1 MKQKYFVG
9 IFMLNLSC
17 AFAQYGEI
25 DLSLNPGQGADNTI
39 QVLALQADSKII
51 AGGDFLTFDGVS
63 KKRLVRLNEDGSI
76 DQAFNTGAGFNKL
89 VTAVIVQPDQ
99 KIIVT
104 GEFTGYN
111 NTSKKRIA
119 RLNPDGSNDATFNTG
134 YGANDDILC
143 AFLQEDG
150 KILVGGA
157 FTSINWIPRNKI
169 ARLNAD
175 GSVDTGFS
183 FDGEIEG
190 VTDIK
195 QLPDGKFIVNAVDR
209 ILKLNADGT
218 MDTSFYSGS
227 GTDHPIQ
234 SVLVQSN
241 GKIVVGGY
249 FTQYDGFAFERIL
262 RLEADGNID
271 TTFNITSGANYGV
284 LGISEQPD
292 GNLLVTGLFSTFNGY
307 PREKVARLSPDGMID
322 PSLDPQLG
330 PNNVV
335 LHHAIQPDGRVVI
348 AGDFS
353 DYNGVSRNRI
363 ARIQVFNALSMA
375 SQAAP
380 AFSIYPNPASHTVT
394 MTVPGKEILSL
405 SFADMTGKGVLRSS
419 GPTADI
425 STLAAGIYLAS
436 AETATGNITTKFVK
450 N

>member
-1 MKQKYFVG
+1 MKQKYFLG
-9 IFMLNLSC
+9 ILMLGFSS
-17 AFAQYGEI
+17 AFAQYGDI

-39 QVLALQADSKII
+39 QVLALQSDSKIL
-51 AGGDFLTFDGVS
+51 AGGDFLTFDGVT

-76 DQAFNTGAGFNKL
+76 DESFNIGTGFNKL
-89 VTAVIVQPDQ
+89 VTSVIVQPDQ

-111 NTSKKRIA
+111 NTSKKRIV
-119 RLNPDGSNDATFNTG
+119 RLNPDGSSDPGFNTG

-143 AFLQEDG
+143 AFLQADG
-150 KILVGGA
+150 KILVGGV
-157 FTSINWIPRNKI
+157 FTAVNWLPRNRI

-175 GSVDTGFS
+175 GSVDAGFV
-183 FDGEIEG
+183 FDGNIEG

-195 QLPDGKFIVNAVDR
+195 QLPDGKYIVNAVNK
-209 ILKLNADGT
+209 ILRLNTDGSL
-218 MDTSFYSGS
+218 DTSFYSGL

-234 SVLVQSN
+234 SVLIQSN
-241 GKIVVGGY
+241 GKIVIGGY
-249 FTQYDGFAFERIL
+249 FTEYDGFAFERIL

-271 TTFNITSGANYGV
+271 TTFNISSGANYGV

-307 PREKVARLSPDGMID
+307 PREKVARLSPDGAID
-322 PSLDPQLG
+322 PTLDPLLG

-335 LHHAIQPDGRVVI
+335 LHHAIQPDGRVLI

-363 ARIQVFNALSMA
+363 ARIQVFNALSAA
-375 SQAAP
+375 SHVKSAP
-380 AFSIYPNPASHTVT
+380 TLFPNPASHGVRFSI
-394 MTVPGKEILSL
+394 PGEDVHGIV
-405 SFADMTGKGVLRSS
+405 FADMTGKIVLRTTGDYADVSHLQN
-419 GPTADI
+419 GLYIATAQ
-425 STLAAGIYLAS
+425 
-436 AETATGNITTKFVK
+436 TGNGLITSKFVK